1 MRRGWLGG
9 LALGLVPLGP
19 LAAQHIGYEGGVGF
33 ATGRYIF
40 AARTTTWTLFSGL
53 SLAVGRFTLRAGVPL
68 YVQNTTLLTGSGA
81 GMMPSGGPA
90 ASGMVADSGRHG
102 GMGGRRLPA
111 SAGALTGYRATLG
124 DPVVQAGW
132 DVVATSRTTLA
143 VGAAAKIPAADT
155 SALATGEWDEG
166 ISLALTRHVTGAWF
180 FGLDL
185 AYWHL
190 GDLPQLD
197 FLDPLLA
204 TATASVGL
212 ATGWT
217 GSFFVT
223 GGTEALRGYAPPLSI
238 GVGLARHG
246 GAVPWM
252 ASATVG
258 LTETVPAVALGASW
272 RIGL

>member
-1 MRRGWLGG
+1 MRSAWRAG
-9 LALGLVPLGP
+9 LALSVAAVGP
-19 LAAQHIGYEGGVGF
+19 LAAQRIGYEGAVGF

-40 AARTTTWTLFSGL
+40 AARTTSWTLFSGL
-53 SLAVGRFTLRAGVPL
+53 SLEAGRLTLRAGVPL
-68 YVQNTTLLTGSGA
+68 YVQNTTLVTGSGA

-90 ASGMVADSGRHG
+90 ASGMVSDSGRHG

-111 SAGALTGYRATLG
+111 SAAALTGYRATLG
-124 DPVVQAGW
+124 DPVVQAAW

-143 VGAAAKIPAADT
+143 VGAAAKIPATDT
-155 SALATGEWDEG
+155 SALGTGEWDEG
-166 ISLALTRHVTGAWF
+166 LSLALTRHVAGRWF

-190 GDLPQLD
+190 GDLPRLD
-197 FLDPLLA
+197 FLDPLFA

-212 ATGWT
+212 RTGWT

-246 GAVPWM
+246 GPIPWM
-252 ASATVG
+252 ATAALG
-258 LTETVPAVALGASW
+258 LTETVPALALGASW